1 MVMVIISIALTLAI
15 VEVLFG
21 GMIYQ
26 RVASKRNTRS
36 AVFGGRPRCGTAQP
50 FECFRRVVGAGKY
63 WEKIQ
68 DSMEM
73 VESNHPE
80 ARTLVLR
87 RRLPEKRRRRL
98 IRASK
103 QKTFWVSA

>member
-1 MVMVIISIALTLAI
+1 L
-15 VEVLFG
+15 
-21 GMIYQ
+21 
-26 RVASKRNTRS
+26 N
-36 AVFGGRPRCGTAQP
+36 VFDG
-50 FECFRRVVGAGKY
+50 VVGAGNY

-73 VESNHPE
+73 AESNHPE

-87 RRLPEKRRRRL
+87 RRLPEKQRRRL

-103 QKTFWVSA
+103 QKTVWVSAQYKSSLNGDFNDICNKTCGPFDRFDYPLRFMYRAIPANA

>member
-1 MVMVIISIALTLAI
+1 LEEDLGAEL
-15 VEVLFG
+15 
-21 GMIYQ
+21 
-26 RVASKRNTRS
+26 RS
-36 AVFGGRPRCGTAQP
+36 P
-50 FECFRRVVGAGKY
+50 FDGVVGAGNY

-73 VESNHPE
+73 DESNHPE

-87 RRLPEKRRRRL
+87 RRLPEQRRRL

-103 QKTFWVSA
+103 QEAVGVPAQKE